1 MEEMTLERS
10 AQGVLNPA
18 RSPAEERRSKLPLS
32 RNVILSLSVFVLS
45 FALLFLGPALAL
57 RLIAGPQES
66 ALPGGGVVPVHGAF
80 GSTAYTVTTFQQGKY
95 PTTAYTGTQDT
106 YINRWIPDTNFG
118 NEARLVM
125 GQSWAYRP
133 LIRFDL
139 TPGAI
144 PPTANVVSATL
155 GIQCYARNI
164 FNSMTAEIYQ
174 VKRPWNKLTS
184 TWYEAST
191 GVPWGEEGCSSPVT
205 DRFYPAA
212 LTTTVFLREMQ
223 QFDVT
228 SIVQN
233 WVSGPGS
240 NQGFELVGPDPAVI
254 YYYRSSRYGT
264 VAERPRLIITWTM
277 DALTPTPTPTPTG
290 PTPTPTATPP
300 YVPVILDNTSACY
313 THTPG
318 VGFWQPG
325 TPGTEGYGGNYWYEA
340 STLLTG
346 TARWAPCIAQPIPA
360 DGMYEVWAHWSAHP
374 SRPIAVPYTIKY
386 DGGIV
391 TATVD
396 QTKTAAGTSPGTFT
410 ASDWLSLGVYP
421 FKAGTYTTTGQYVEI
436 NSSGPGS
443 DHVPGTGDTCADAVK
458 FTPAPGMPG
467 PPVTLRMTA
476 IPNTL
481 PSDGAAT
488 STILITVTDQFG
500 HAVADGTM
508 VGITTSLGSI
518 PYTYTEAE
526 WGDVTKLG
534 TWSDDLSAEASG
546 GVAKYSDNFGDEVTW
561 TFYGTAVS
569 MIYKTDPGGGVA
581 DVSVDGVYA
590 TTISYYNSVAQ
601 YRLERLIR
609 SNLAPGVPHTVR
621 VTGGGVGR
629 VWVDAFRSGVMTS
642 GGVAMATLT
651 APDTIGTATL
661 RAVALQPGVVR
672 ASVSLPFTVTT
683 LAFPG
688 PSEVWV
694 DDDYCSACS
703 NGGHLWNYDAFK
715 TIQAGVT
722 KVLTGGAVYVGPGTY
737 TESVTVTKSLSLEGA
752 GSNASILNGV
762 NDSPAKNGF
771 YVDRAEDVTITGFK
785 IKDFGVG
792 IYLHGISNA
801 VGDRIANATITQN
814 KFESNGTASSTYA
827 LRGSFV
833 HSSTLCSNEVT
844 LGYNGFLLEGA
855 YSTVV
860 CYNHMHDNL
869 GFGVKVDVGNDNS
882 IDNNTIHDQQN
893 VGIELAGA
901 TLNNG
906 VYNNVLH
913 DLWWDGILVNGDG
926 LSTASIGSNV
936 ITRTNLVWLNA
947 SGSAPDA
954 NHNLGGV
961 VLTGTTSSEILDNRI
976 LEVSNAEGNRSNA
989 SGVYLRNNVAPITIA
1004 RNWIEDCVGHGIYY
1018 PTAGGTPTI
1027 HGNSIFGNG
1036 RYGLNNTGV
1045 DVLSVEGN
1053 WWGRNVPTSGG
1064 PEPQDIFSSAT
1075 VTSSPPISLTLA
1087 AAPTVIDANGEAT
1100 ATITATASGGGYNIL
1115 DGTYITLTS
1124 DLNTL
1129 VYPGSTVFGS
1139 GRATAI
1145 LRAGTLAGVATITGT
1160 AEPGQEGQTVT
1171 VTIRALGPWSVSI
1184 LAEPPSVAIGGNQSI
1199 VTATVRDVHS
1209 NPVPGQAIT
1218 FSSNALGGVS
1228 PALGTTSAAGQVSTT
1243 FTSGGILGTGRV
1255 TATASITLSAAV
1267 NIPVTAGPV
1276 CTGSMTLD
1284 AAPPALLANGVATS
1298 TLSVQMSDCLGNPV
1312 VNGTMVG
1319 FTTTLGTIVDLQY
1332 VEAESASVITSTG
1345 WVSNTGGGE
1354 TYIET
1359 STSGAA
1365 AFWNFRGT
1373 AVSLRYRQGTVGV
1386 MRVRVDGGTPVDID
1400 TNAPTAWLERV
1411 IANNLD
1417 PNVGHQIEVTHQSG
1431 TFQIDAFRSGVTT
1444 SAGRATAV
1452 LRAPVLAITDTG
1464 TVWATERI
1472 GHPNWPTL
1480 VVTRNVVFSQTNVV
1494 WVDDD
1499 YCPSCPNGGHAW
1511 GNDAFSNIPDGV
1523 TAVRSPGTVF
1533 VAAGTYTLPVNI
1545 TKTLNLLGAGA
1556 AETFIEG
1563 YGLLTPAIT
1572 VTNSSN
1578 VVIRNFTVQNWATG
1592 VNISGGPS
1600 IGLEVSNNVFTDC
1613 ATIAVSGVFLDYSTF
1628 ANNVI
1633 QHSDG
1638 HGIELDTISHVTLRE
1653 NQIRDISG
1661 TGIHIFSSLFTP
1673 CISNQV
1679 SYNTIERLGA
1689 DGIQVGQA
1697 CSNTLVLSN
1706 TVRSTNRTAVG
1717 GGIVLSSTTD
1727 STVNYNLVVEV
1738 SNAGGSS
1745 DTAGIRIDGA
1755 NDHGEIHFNRVLSNR
1770 NDGVACLSYNTPP
1783 TVTCNHIYGNG
1794 NYGLVNNFGT
1804 VVDARNNWWGH
1815 STPSVGPP
1823 APADI
1828 GMIAP
1833 LNVNWTPAITM
1844 TVTPAAAAVAVG
1856 SAPIAI
1862 TVTACG
1868 GSCCML
1874 DGMPVTITTSLGTFG
1889 VPATTTLQGAFAGGS
1904 AIFWFDPGTVAGT
1917 AYITVTTPY
1926 TEMVTTNV
1934 AINAGPPAAI
1944 DLVVSDPTIEVGI
1957 GPGSQT
1963 DLKAYVRDLYGNWV
1977 ADGISITF
1985 ATDLGVITPTIKTTT
2000 GGLAQTTFYAGTL
2013 PGVATVRASWG
2024 FVIDTAQIQIS
2035 SGPPFAMFSL
2045 TADPA
2050 EILANGLATST
2061 ITAVVHDAY
2070 ANPVPDG
2077 TMVGFLT
2084 NLGSVIYGLAEAET
2098 PAVIK
2103 SGFGFVPGGGASG
2116 TGYIEGVLN
2125 DSARW
2130 GFQGAAVALGYRV
2143 FSGGGV
2149 MRVVVDG
2156 VPVQDIDTN
2165 VVVSAWVE
2173 VAMPGNLD
2181 PAVPHT
2187 VEVNVVAGTVRLDYL
2202 RSGARTVSGAAR
2214 ATLTSAFVSGTATV
2228 TAYAIGGAFP
2238 WATVN
2243 VEFLDPLEVWVDDNF
2258 TPLSTGGHLWGFD
2271 AFSNIPAGVT
2281 RVRTGGTVHV
2291 ADGVYTMPVTITRP
2305 VYLDGA
2311 GSSAT
2316 TYLHGADTGD
2326 GIFVAETADGTVIE
2340 GFKID
2345 HFQHGLHLAG
2355 LSSDRLVGITV
2366 TNMAIELCA
2375 NMGGGAITATWL
2387 DNSYFGDNNIHNL
2400 NGYGFDLNVGDNNRI
2415 VGNHIH
2421 DNSRWGIRIFGELWS
2436 SFNNLISLNTL
2447 YDLNWNGIH
2456 IGQGSVDTRVL
2467 TNTLRNTN
2475 LTDATP
2481 EFSQNLGA
2489 IGVYQA
2495 DGTRIEGNT
2504 ISYVQNGGGALFD
2517 TAGIGL
2523 DCAAPGC
2530 NTGTVIL
2537 NNMIRNNLD
2546 NGIWIS
2552 NDGFPVGSPPQIHGN
2567 SIYSHGRYGFA
2578 SNHGTAT
2585 AEGLGNWWG
2594 RNTPTVGFG
2603 APYDISNLVGV
2614 NINFT
2619 PTIQLTLDRFP
2630 TQIVADGA
2638 STAEITVTMQ
2648 CTTCLPIY
2656 NVLNGTVVSLTTSL
2670 GSLGAPLITRP
2681 MANGQNTA
2689 ILQAG
2694 TVAGRAWITGTTPSN
2709 GIADNW
2715 VDLIAGPAASI
2726 SFTNTPTAI
2735 WVFSCSSGQPGSTSI
2750 VATALDAFGN
2760 PCAGHAVTFS
2770 VSSGLG
2776 TANVAPP
2783 TATLNA
2789 SGRAT
2794 TTLTSGDVAGTI
2806 LVTATVD
2813 SLSQS
2818 LPVVIMSG
2826 QPALVAVDRWPV
2838 AIPADGTSVS
2848 AIIANVKDG
2857 PACDNPIYDGTMV
2870 GFETSLG
2877 SLPYRYVEAEAA
2889 EVTKAGPGWL
2899 TVGDANASGSSMLE
2913 TNHPGDWV
2921 SWQFRGQAVSLIYNL
2936 TPAGGSAR
2944 VTVDGAFTKTIG
2956 MSGVVSYQVETVI
2969 ANTLDPLALHTVKV
2983 ECVSGWTYADAL
2995 RSGSTTVGG
3004 QATAPLT
3011 AGVITGTAYVTATA
3025 VDSRSAVQPLSLTQR
3040 PTGTTTVVFGETNL
3054 AITKTASITEV
3065 PSGGIVVFTLFYT
3078 NTGSAAATNT
3088 LITDTLPVSFTYESS
3103 VSSPNLGVPTNPI
3116 TNVWVWNAG
3125 TVVTGTSG
3133 YVSITARRT
3142 CVPGLGTFTNTV
3154 SIGSLTLDSD
3164 ATNNSGSVP
3173 LTFTPSAPVT
3183 ITLSSVPQWVQTNN
3197 SSTIFIT
3204 VTDGCGVPVPGYT
3217 VFLTLSNRGSFSPT
3231 GTLAYT
3237 MAGPTGPSGATSTT
3251 FYGGVFCGVAT
3262 ITGTAGLAQ
3271 SAPLYVPIVAGT
3283 AVKNNVWA
3291 DPNQIPADGMSTS
3304 TITARIEDAGDCP
3317 MPDGYFVGFETT
3329 AGTMLHRL
3337 ADDPGLTA
3345 GQQGSGWSTLS
3356 DPLTYGGS
3364 FMQTA
3369 VAGASLIWDFY
3380 GNGVSVMYLKNATG
3394 GLADVYVDNAWR
3406 GVINMN
3412 CITGTLYQ
3420 AESVYT
3426 WPGSP
3431 TEHHWL
3437 RVARQGPTGPIMNI
3451 DAVRSGAA
3459 TQGGDG
3465 KATSLLTSDTTPG
3478 VATVT
3483 ATGILPDASGGIPAR
3498 LISTANVSF
3507 TISDLVV
3514 SKSVQPA
3521 AQVVIGQKITYT
3533 LQVRNTGSV
3542 TATNVLLDDVL
3553 DVDALRNTFFSTTPV
3568 TMTPYTHYRWPI
3580 GIVSP
3585 GQILTITFG
3594 GTVDTSRSWPSAT
3607 VLTNIVTGTTTT
3619 LDTDLLNN
3627 VSAVSIT
3634 VVTLPPASLSLAAV
3648 PSTIPVGGSISTL
3661 TARARDIYGNPVPN
3675 GTPVTFTTTL
3685 GGFPVLSQFV
3695 GSTSSGDAVA
3705 ALQSGCTL
3713 GTASITAVA
3722 NSLSASTGVQF
3733 VPRPP
3738 FTMTITANPSVIF
3751 VGGETALIEAVI
3763 VDNCG
3768 NWVADGTL
3776 VTFATSHGT
3785 ILPPATTT
3793 FNGRAF
3799 ATLTSGTVA
3808 VTATV
3813 TVSAAP
3819 ASGTLPVRF
3828 RAGTPIVSMSAR
3840 PMEPR
3845 VGNTSIITLTARDIF
3860 FNPVSFEP
3868 VTFTTTMGDFG
3879 GYTTTYTTSD
3889 ASGRAAATLRSETI
3903 GPALVRGVIRGVPG
3917 EIVINWQ
3924 PGDPYTIT
3932 VTVDPKII
3940 PDCVGTAGVRA
3951 LVRDRYLNPVRDG
3964 TVVVFRVSPQGEV
3977 RPVEG
3982 GRTVDGVATAVLS
3995 AGGVPGP
4002 ATVMAWPEQWQGS
4015 VNGRDYVTF
4024 VVGPPDVLA
4033 LTADPPD
4040 LLVGGQRSTLRL
4052 HVLDCGGYP
4061 VTDTTAVTFT
4071 ITAGEGIVSPPTT
4084 NTTNGWAYATL
4095 TSPAE
4100 TGAATIRAQAG
4111 NREAAI
4117 IVHYRPGPP
4126 CDIRLTAVPAAI
4138 AADGVST
4145 CTVCAEIQDCWG
4157 NYVADRTNVSF
4168 TTSRGRFETGSS
4180 FSTFTVAGRACA
4192 ILMSSTTFGPAVVA
4206 SQSGDV
4212 RAERVVDFYFSPT
4225 PTPSPTP
4232 VPAARTYLP
4241 IIRKKSR

>member
-1 MEEMTLERS
+1 
-10 AQGVLNPA
+10 
-18 RSPAEERRSKLPLS
+18 
-32 RNVILSLSVFVLS
+32 
-45 FALLFLGPALAL
+45 
-57 RLIAGPQES
+57 
-66 ALPGGGVVPVHGAF
+66 
-80 GSTAYTVTTFQQGKY
+80 VT
-95 PTTAYTGTQDT
+95 
-106 YINRWIPDTNFG
+106 N
-118 NEARLVM
+118 
-125 GQSWAYRP
+125 
-133 LIRFDL
+133 
-139 TPGAI
+139 
-144 PPTANVVSATL
+144 
-155 GIQCYARNI
+155 
-164 FNSMTAEIYQ
+164 
-174 VKRPWNKLTS
+174 
-184 TWYEAST
+184 
-191 GVPWGEEGCSSPVT
+191 
-205 DRFYPAA
+205 
-212 LTTTVFLREMQ
+212 
-223 QFDVT
+223 
-228 SIVQN
+228 
-233 WVSGPGS
+233 
-240 NQGFELVGPDPAVI
+240 
-254 YYYRSSRYGT
+254 
-264 VAERPRLIITWTM
+264 
-277 DALTPTPTPTPTG
+277 
-290 PTPTPTATPP
+290 
-300 YVPVILDNTSACY
+300 
-313 THTPG
+313 
-318 VGFWQPG
+318 
-325 TPGTEGYGGNYWYEA
+325 
-340 STLLTG
+340 
-346 TARWAPCIAQPIPA
+346 
-360 DGMYEVWAHWSAHP
+360 
-374 SRPIAVPYTIKY
+374 
-386 DGGIV
+386 
-391 TATVD
+391 
-396 QTKTAAGTSPGTFT
+396 
-410 ASDWLSLGVYP
+410 
-421 FKAGTYTTTGQYVEI
+421 
-436 NSSGPGS
+436 
-443 DHVPGTGDTCADAVK
+443 
-458 FTPAPGMPG
+458 
-467 PPVTLRMTA
+467 
-476 IPNTL
+476 
-481 PSDGAAT
+481 
-488 STILITVTDQFG
+488 
-500 HAVADGTM
+500 
-508 VGITTSLGSI
+508 
-518 PYTYTEAE
+518 
-526 WGDVTKLG
+526 
-534 TWSDDLSAEASG
+534 
-546 GVAKYSDNFGDEVTW
+546 
-561 TFYGTAVS
+561 
-569 MIYKTDPGGGVA
+569 
-581 DVSVDGVYA
+581 
-590 TTISYYNSVAQ
+590 
-601 YRLERLIR
+601 
-609 SNLAPGVPHTVR
+609 
-621 VTGGGVGR
+621 GGVGR
-629 VWVDAFRSGVMTS
+629 VWVDAFRSGVKTTA
-642 GGVAMATLT
+642 GYAQAILT
-651 APDTIGTATL
+651 APVTIGTATL
-661 RAVALQPGVVR
+661 RAVAVGAGVTR
-672 ASVSLPFTVTT
+672 PSASLPFTVTT
-683 LAFPG
+683 VAFPG
-688 PSEVWV
+688 PDEVWV
-694 DDDYCSACS
+694 DDDYCAACT
-703 NGGHLWNYDAFK
+703 NGGHLWNFDAFK

-722 KVLTGGAVYVGPGTY
+722 KVLTDGIVHVAPGIY
-737 TESVTVTKSLSLEGA
+737 TESVTVTKSLILEGA

-762 NDSPAKNGF
+762 TDSPAKTGF
-771 YVDRAEDVTITGFK
+771 YVDQVENVSISGFK

-792 IYLHGISNA
+792 INLHGTGNA
-801 VGDRIANATITQN
+801 VGNRVGNASITGI
-814 KFESNGTASSTYA
+814 KFESNGTAANTYA

-833 HSSTLCSNEVT
+833 HDSTLCSNEVM
-844 LGYNGFLLEGA
+844 LGYNGFLLEGV
-855 YSTVV
+855 YGTTI
-860 CYNHMHDNL
+860 CYNHMHDNQ
-869 GFGVKVDVGNDNS
+869 GFGIKINVGNDNS

-906 VYNNVLH
+906 VYYNILH

-926 LSTASIGSNV
+926 LATVSIGSNT
-936 ITRTNLVWLNA
+936 ITRTNLSWLNA
-947 SGSAPDA
+947 SASAPDA
-954 NHNLGGV
+954 NHNWGGV

-976 LEVSNAEGNRSNA
+976 LDVSNAEGNRSNA
-989 SGVYLRNNVAPITIA
+989 SGIFLRNNVAPITIA

-1018 PTAGGTPTI
+1018 PTGGGVPTI

-1036 RYGLNNTGV
+1036 RYGLNNSGV
-1045 DVLSVEGN
+1045 DLLSAEGN
-1053 WWGRNVPTSGG
+1053 WWGRNAPTSGG
-1064 PEPQDIFSSAT
+1064 PEPQDIFSIAT
-1075 VTSSPPISLTLA
+1075 VFWNPPISLTLA
-1087 AAPTVIDANGEAT
+1087 AAPTAIDANGIAT
-1100 ATITATASGGGYNIL
+1100 SAITATASGYGYNIL
-1115 DGTYITLTS
+1115 DGTYITFSS

-1129 VYPGSTVFGS
+1129 VFPGSSTFG
-1139 GRATAI
+1139 GGKAYTT

-1184 LAEPPSVAIGGNQSI
+1184 VAEPPSIALGGNQSI

-1209 NPVPGQAIT
+1209 NPVPGRAIT
-1218 FSSNALGGVS
+1218 FTSNALGGVS
-1228 PALGTTSAAGQVSTT
+1228 PGSGTTSAAGQVSTT

-1312 VNGTMVG
+1312 VDGTMVG

-1332 VEAESASVITSTG
+1332 VEAESASIITSSG
-1345 WVSNTGGGE
+1345 WVVNTGGGE

-1386 MRVRVDGGTPVDID
+1386 MRVRVDGGAPVDID
-1400 TNAPTAWLERV
+1400 TNAPIAWLERV

-1431 TFQIDAFRSGVTT
+1431 TFQIDAFRSGATS

-1452 LRAPVLAITDTG
+1452 LRAPVLGITDTG

-1472 GHPNWPTL
+1472 GHATWPTL

-1533 VAAGTYTLPVNI
+1533 VAAGVYTLPVNI

-1556 AETFIEG
+1556 PETFIEG

-1600 IGLEVSNNVFTDC
+1600 TGLEVSNNVFTDC
-1613 ATIAVSGVFLDYSTF
+1613 ATLAVSGVSLTYSTF
-1628 ANNVI
+1628 ANNII

-1638 HGIELDTISHVTLRE
+1638 GGIELDTISHATLRE

-1661 TGIHIFSSLFTP
+1661 MGIHIFSSLLSP

-1689 DGIQVGQA
+1689 DGIRVGQP
-1697 CSNTLVLSN
+1697 CSNTWVLSN
-1706 TVRSTNRTAVG
+1706 TVRSTNRTATG

-1727 STVNYNLVVEV
+1727 STVNYNLVEEV

-1745 DTAGIRIDGA
+1745 DTAGIRIEGT
-1755 NDHGEIHFNRVLSNR
+1755 NDHGEIHYNRVLSNR

-1783 TVTCNHIYGNG
+1783 TVTCNHIYGND

-1815 STPSVGPP
+1815 NTPSVGPP

-1828 GMIAP
+1828 GMIVP
-1833 LNVNWTPAITM
+1833 LNVNWAPRIVFL
-1844 TVTPAAAAVAVG
+1844 VTPAASAVTVG
-1856 SAPIAI
+1856 GPAIAI
-1862 TVTACG
+1862 TVTGCG
-1868 GSCCML
+1868 GSCCMI
-1874 DGMPVTITTSLGTFG
+1874 DGMPVTITTNLGTFG
-1889 VPATTTLQGAFAGGS
+1889 APPNATQQGAFAGGT
-1904 AIFWFDPGTVAGT
+1904 AVFWFNPGTVAGS
-1917 AYITVTTPY
+1917 AYISATTPY
-1926 TEMVTTNV
+1926 NEMANTIIT
-1934 AINAGPPAAI
+1934 INPGPPAAI
-1944 DLVVSDPTIEVGI
+1944 ALQVSDPTIQVGT
-1957 GPGSQT
+1957 GSGT
-1963 DLKAYVRDLYGNWV
+1963 TTTLTAYVWDMYGNWV
-1977 ADGISITF
+1977 SDGTSIAF
-1985 ATDLGVITPTIKTTT
+1985 GTDLGVITPTVQATT
-2000 GGLAQTTFYAGTL
+2000 GGLAQTTFYAGTV
-2013 PGVATVRASWG
+2013 PGVATVSASWG
-2024 FVIDTAQIQIS
+2024 FVITTAQIEIS
-2035 SGPPFAMFSL
+2035 AGPPFSMFSL
-2045 TADPA
+2045 TADPT
-2050 EILANGLATST
+2050 EILANGIATST
-2061 ITAVVHDAY
+2061 ITAVVRDQF

-2077 TMVGFLT
+2077 TMVSFLT
-2084 NLGSVIYGLAEAET
+2084 NLGSMIYGFAEAESA
-2098 PAVIK
+2098 AVVK

-2116 TGYIEGVLN
+2116 SGYIEGLLN

-2130 GFQGAAVALGYRV
+2130 DFQGEAVALGYRV
-2143 FSGGGV
+2143 FPGGGV
-2149 MRVVVDG
+2149 MRVVIDG

-2165 VVVSAWVE
+2165 DPVAAWVE
-2173 VAMPGNLD
+2173 AAVPGNLD
-2181 PAVPHT
+2181 PAIPHR
-2187 VEVNVVAGTVRLDYL
+2187 VQVNVIAGTVRLDYF

-2214 ATLTSAFVSGTATV
+2214 GILTSAFVSGTATV
-2228 TAYAIGGAFP
+2228 TAMGIGGAFP

-2243 VEFLDPLEVWVDDNF
+2243 VQFLDPLEVWVDDNF

-2291 ADGVYTMPVTITRP
+2291 ADGVYTMTVTITRT

-2311 GSSAT
+2311 GSSSTAH
-2316 TYLHGADTGD
+2316 LHGTDTGD
-2326 GIFVAETADGTVIE
+2326 GIYVAETADGTVIE

-2375 NMGGGAITATWL
+2375 GSGGGAITATWL
-2387 DNSYFGDNNIHNL
+2387 DNSYIADNNIHNL
-2400 NGYGFDLNVGDNNRI
+2400 NGYGFDMNVGDNNRI
-2415 VGNHIH
+2415 VGNHIY
-2421 DNSRWGIRIFGELWS
+2421 DNSRWGIRIYGQGAPA
-2436 SFNNLISLNTL
+2436 NGNLISQNTV
-2447 YDLNWNGIH
+2447 YDQNWNGIH
-2456 IGQGSVDTRVL
+2456 IGEWSVDTRVL
-2467 TNTLRNTN
+2467 TNTVHNTN
-2475 LTDATP
+2475 NTDATP
-2481 EFSQNLGA
+2481 EFSQNLGG
-2489 IGVYQA
+2489 IGVHEA
-2495 DGTRIEGNT
+2495 TGTRIEGNT

-2530 NTGTVIL
+2530 NSGTIIL
-2537 NNMIRNNLD
+2537 NNMIRNNLG

-2552 NDGFPVGSPPQIHGN
+2552 NDGFPPGSPPQIHGN
-2567 SIYSHGRYGFA
+2567 SIYSHGRYGYA
-2578 SNHGTAT
+2578 SDNGA
-2585 AEGLGNWWG
+2585 AASEGLGNWWG
-2594 RNTPTVGFG
+2594 RNTPTIGSG
-2603 APYDISNLVGV
+2603 APYDIWNGMGL
-2614 NINFT
+2614 NINYT
-2619 PTIQLTLDRFP
+2619 PTIQLTLGRFP
-2630 TQIVADGA
+2630 TQIVANGA
-2638 STAEITVTMQ
+2638 STAQITVTMQ

-2656 NVLNGTVVSLTTSL
+2656 NVLNGTVVTLTTSL
-2670 GSLGAPLITRP
+2670 GSLGVPPITRP
-2681 MANGQNTA
+2681 MINGQNTA
-2689 ILQAG
+2689 VLQAG

-2715 VDLIAGPAASI
+2715 VDLVAGPAASI

-2735 WVFSCSSGQPGSTSI
+2735 WVWSCSPGQPGQSSV

-2770 VSSGLG
+2770 VSSGMG
-2776 TANVAPP
+2776 TANVAPT
-2783 TATLNA
+2783 TAMLDA

-2794 TTLTSGDVAGTI
+2794 TTLSSGDVAGTI

-2813 SLSQS
+2813 GFSQS
-2818 LPVVIMSG
+2818 LPVLIMSG
-2826 QPALVAVDRWPV
+2826 QPSSVAVDRWPV

-2848 AIIANVKDG
+2848 TITANVKDG

-2870 GFETSLG
+2870 GFVTSLG

-2889 EVTKAGPGWL
+2889 EVTKAGPGWV
-2899 TVGDANASGSSMLE
+2899 TVGDANASGGLLLE
-2913 TNHPGDWV
+2913 TDHPGDWA
-2921 SWQFRGQAVSLIYNL
+2921 SWQFRGQAVSVIFTV
-2936 TPAGGSAR
+2936 TPVGGSAR
-2944 VTVDGAFTKTIG
+2944 LTVDGGFTKTIS
-2956 MSGVVSYQVETVI
+2956 MNAVTAYQLETVI

-2983 ECVSGWTYADAL
+2983 ECVSGWMYVDAL
-2995 RSGSTTVGG
+2995 RSGTTTVGG

-3011 AGVITGTAYVTATA
+3011 ASVITGTAYVTATA
-3025 VDSRSAVQPLSLTQR
+3025 VDSRSAVHPLSLTQR

-3054 AITKTASITEV
+3054 AITKTANITEV

-3088 LITDTLPVSFTYESS
+3088 LITDTLPISFTYESS
-3103 VSSPNLGVPTNPI
+3103 VSSPNLGPPTNPI

-3125 TVVTGTSG
+3125 TVVTNTSG
-3133 YVSITARRT
+3133 YVRITTRRS
-3142 CVPGLGTFTNTV
+3142 CVPGLGTFTNTA

-3164 ATNNSGSVP
+3164 ATNNSGSVM

-3231 GTLAYT
+3231 GALAYT
-3237 MAGPTGPSGATSTT
+3237 MAGPTDPNGATSTT
-3251 FYGGVFCGVAT
+3251 FYAGTFCGVAT

-3271 SAPLYVPIVAGT
+3271 SAPLNVPIVAGT
-3283 AVKNNVWA
+3283 AIKNNVWA
-3291 DPNQIPADGMSTS
+3291 DPNQIPADGVSTS
-3304 TITARIEDAGDCP
+3304 TITARVEDAGDCP
-3317 MPDGYFVGFETT
+3317 MPDGYFVGFDTT
-3329 AGTMLHRL
+3329 AGSMLHRL
-3337 ADDPGLTA
+3337 ADDPALAG
-3345 GQQGSGWSTLS
+3345 GQQGSGWSTLG
-3356 DPLTYGGS
+3356 DPSTHGGS

-3380 GNGVSVMYLKNATG
+3380 GNGVSVMYLKNSSG
-3394 GLADVYVDNAWR
+3394 GLADVYVDNVWR

-3420 AESVYT
+3420 AESVCT

-3437 RVARQGPTGPIMNI
+3437 RVARQGPTGPIMYI
-3451 DAVRSGAA
+3451 DAVRSGVA

-3465 KATSLLTSDTTPG
+3465 KAISLLTSDTTPG

-3483 ATGILPDASGGIPAR
+3483 ATGILPDAFGGIPAR

-3507 TISDLVV
+3507 TIADLVV
-3514 SKSVQPA
+3514 TKSVQPIP
-3521 AQVVIGQKITYT
+3521 QVVIGQKITYT

-3553 DVDALRNTFFSTTPV
+3553 DVDGLRNMFFSTTPV
-3568 TMTPYTHYRWPI
+3568 TMTAYTHYRWPI

-3594 GTVDTSRSWPSAT
+3594 GTVDTGRSWPSAT
-3607 VLTNIVTGTTTT
+3607 VLTNIVTGSTTT
-3619 LDTDLLNN
+3619 LDADLLNN
-3627 VSAVSIT
+3627 VSTVSIT
-3634 VVTLPPASLSLAAV
+3634 IVTLPPASLTLTAT

-3661 TARARDIYGNPVPN
+3661 TARARDIFGNPVPN

-3695 GSTSSGDAVA
+3695 GSTVSGDAVA

-3722 NSLSASTGVQF
+3722 NSLTANTVVQF

-3738 FTMTITANPSVIF
+3738 FTMTITANPSTIF
-3751 VGGETALIEAVI
+3751 VGGETSLIEAVI
-3763 VDNCG
+3763 VDDCG

-3776 VTFATSHGT
+3776 VAFATSHGT
-3785 ILPPATTT
+3785 ILPSTTTT

-3799 ATLTSGTVA
+3799 ATLTSGTLA

-3813 TVSAAP
+3813 TVSAP
-3819 ASGTLPVRF
+3819 PVVGTLPVRF
-3828 RAGTPIVSMSAR
+3828 RAATPIVTMSAR
-3840 PMEPR
+3840 PMEPK
-3845 VGNTSIITLTARDIF
+3845 VGNTSIITLTARDIY

-3879 GYTTTYTTSD
+3879 GFTTTYTTSD
-3889 ASGRAAATLRSETI
+3889 PLGRAAATLRSETI

-3917 EIVINWQ
+3917 EIVIHWQ

-3940 PDCVGTAGVRA
+3940 PDCGGTAGVRA

-3982 GRTVDGVATAVLS
+3982 GRTVDGVATAIVS
-3995 AGGVPGP
+3995 AGSVPGP

-4024 VVGPPDVLA
+4024 VVGPPDVLT
-4033 LTADPPD
+4033 LTSDPPD

-4052 HVLDCGGYP
+4052 RVLDCGGYP

-4071 ITAGEGIVSPPTT
+4071 ITTGDGIVSPATT
-4084 NTTNGWAYATL
+4084 HTTNGWAYATL

-4100 TGAATIRAQAG
+4100 TGSATIRAQAG
-4111 NREAAI
+4111 NREASI
-4117 IVHYRPGPP
+4117 IVRYRPGPP
-4126 CDIRLTAVPAAI
+4126 CDIRLTAVPASI
-4138 AADGVST
+4138 AADGVTTS
-4145 CTVCAEIQDCWG
+4145 TVCAEIRDCWG

-4180 FSTFTVAGRACA
+4180 FSTSTVAGRACGT
-4192 ILMSSTTFGPAVVA
+4192 LTSSITFGPAVVA
-4206 SQSGDV
+4206 CQSGDV

-4232 VPAARTYLP
+4232 LWARKIYLP
-4241 IIRKKSR
+4241 IIRKNIRQN